1 VLQEPTSS
9 TARYV
14 SSHGEGKGR
23 SVKPEAAV
31 PAGQAAAKTQ
41 LPVLVL

>member
-14 SSHGEGKGR
+14 SHGEGKGR
-23 SVKPEAAV
+23 SVKPKAAV